1 MGREIMMVMMLWVYF
16 FSHLFQQLSLVQ
28 IFLLVNLQ
36 AREKHEGQ
44 NSKVCS
50 GGVTSPDLA
59 SGGRR
64 GGGGGGRG
72 KG

>member
-1 MGREIMMVMMLWVYF
+1 M
-16 FSHLFQQLSLVQ
+16 VQ

-36 AREKHEGQ
+36 AREKYEGQ

-64 GGGGGGRG
+64 GGGGEEEEREEDEDADKNKDEDGDETFFRIELW
-72 KG
+72 